1 MITKP
6 ENESWFEFMDRAKK
20 NDLSPALQEKLDREE
35 IDKEKNLNLYKP
47 NDLTNILLNILV
59 GFLNYVVPI
68 LLIASSAFFTET
80 GEYGMAVGLF
90 GLFLYSLR
98 DYNL

>member
-20 NDLSPALQEKLDREE
+20 NGLSPTLQEKFDRE
-35 IDKEKNLNLYKP
+35 KYLNLHKP

-68 LLIASSAFFTET
+68 LLIASSAFFTDK
-80 GEYGMAVGLF
+80 GEYGLAVGFF
-90 GLFLYSLR
+90 GLFLYNLR